1 MSVYAHLLALQA
13 ADSGQGGNA
22 HVKKSVIPV
31 QRIQGF
37 GGQSA
42 LFSPTHRKVQSSF
55 VRAGLCFVFGLWQ
68 DSCFIGRSRCCP
80 VQNADNQKILERRR
94 RM

>member
-31 QRIQGF
+31 
-37 GGQSA
+37 
-42 LFSPTHRKVQSSF
+42 
-55 VRAGLCFVFGLWQ
+55 
-68 DSCFIGRSRCCP
+68 
-80 VQNADNQKILERRR
+80 
-94 RM
+94 